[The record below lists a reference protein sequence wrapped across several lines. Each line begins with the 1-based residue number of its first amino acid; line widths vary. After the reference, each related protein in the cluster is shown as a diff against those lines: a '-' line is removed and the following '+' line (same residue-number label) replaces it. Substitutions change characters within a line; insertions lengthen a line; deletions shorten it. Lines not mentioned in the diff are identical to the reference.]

1 MKVTGRALPSTHDNV
16 NDVVGGRKTLHSI
29 GGGSKEQHEEA
40 GVLVNVVGA
49 DDAVIF
55 SDEVV
60 TDESYPSLDDTS
72 DDDDDET
79 EEESEEE
86 SEEEEEYDEGKFLR
100 VVGFDCSVCDWMF
113 LNVLDCTSTL
123 DSCQLY

>member
-16 NDVVGGRKTLHSI
+16 SNDVVGGRKTLQSI
-29 GGGSKEQHEEA
+29 GGSKEEHEG

-60 TDESYPSLDDTS
+60 DHDESYPSLDDTS
-72 DDDDDET
+72 DDDDDDET
-79 EEESEEE
+79 EEESSEEE
-86 SEEEEEYDEGKFLR
+86 SEEEEEYDEGKFSSLR
-100 VVGFDCSVCDWMF
+100 VGR
-113 LNVLDCTSTL
+113 L
-123 DSCQLY
+123 

>member
-72 DDDDDET
+72 DDDDEDD
-79 EEESEEE
+79 ESEEE
-86 SEEEEEYDEGKFLR
+86 SSEEESEEEEYDEGKFLR
-100 VVGFDCSVCDWMF
+100 VVG
-113 LNVLDCTSTL
+113 L
-123 DSCQLY
+123 

>member
-16 NDVVGGRKTLHSI
+16 NDVVGGRKTLQSI
-29 GGGSKEQHEEA
+29 GGSKEEHEG

-60 TDESYPSLDDTS
+60 DHDESYPSLDDTS
-72 DDDDDET
+72 DDDDDDDET

-86 SEEEEEYDEGKFLR
+86 ESESEEYDEGKFLR

-113 LNVLDCTSTL
+113 LNALEAGCTST
-123 DSCQLY
+123 